1 MASSILRFSRL
12 ASIALPTIVGLNV
25 GGSSAN
31 AQTAQQIAKNVLGS
45 TVLLIMEDANGQTR
59 SRGSGFFVRDGQIVS
74 NLHVIEGATRG
85 YAKLVGRE
93 EVHELEGVIAVDAEK
108 DLVILKTA
116 ATGLPVLPL
125 GNSDSVQIGEPVY
138 AIGNPH
144 GFEGTFSQ
152 GIVSGIRED
161 DTGMLL
167 QITAPVS
174 PGSSGGPVLNGKG
187 EVVGVSVFTIT
198 DAQNLNF
205 AIPSKYVQHLLGK
218 VGDVKPFA
226 YMVKAEKST
235 KIQRKTTERPFNLYT
250 MHKKISL
257 WGLTSTW
264 AATLVGAL
272 AMNDEFVGTT
282 AIPVAGPFVTVVRIE
297 RDPNAYYRPG
307 GKPLLIA
314 SGVVQTGFLIYFVAS
329 WAGEQSYHA
338 KISVLPS
345 SHLLGALMRY
355 HF

>member
-1 MASSILRFSRL
+1 MAISIRGFSL
-12 ASIALPTIVGLNV
+12 LTSITLPTIFALNGV
-25 GGSSAN
+25 GSSVN
-31 AQTAQQIAKNVLGS
+31 AETPQQIAKNVMGS
-45 TVLLIMEDANGQTR
+45 TVLLIMEDAKGQSR
-59 SRGSGFFVRDGQIVS
+59 SRGSGFFVRDGQIAT

-85 YAKLVGRE
+85 YAKMVGRE
-93 EVHELEGVIAVDAEK
+93 TVHELEGVVAVDAEK

-116 ATGLPVLPL
+116 ATGLPVLLL

-161 DTGMLL
+161 DTVNVL

-187 EVVGVSVFTIT
+187 EVVGVAVFTIR

-205 AIPSKYVQHLLGK
+205 AIPSNDLRLLLGK
-218 VGDVKPFA
+218 VGEVKPFA
-226 YMVKAEKST
+226 HMVTAEKST
-235 KIQRKTTERPFNLYT
+235 ETQRKVTIRPFNSYT
-250 MHKKISL
+250 LHRQISQ
-257 WGLTSTW
+257 WGLALTW
-264 AATLVGAL
+264 ASTAVGAL
-272 AMNDEFVGTT
+272 AMNDDFVGTT
-282 AIPVAGPFVTVVRIE
+282 AIPVVGPFVTVVRIE
-297 RDPNAYYRPG
+297 DDPNAYYRPG
-307 GKPLLIA
+307 GKPLLIS

-329 WAGEQSYHA
+329 WASEKSYNS

-345 SHLLGALMRY
+345 SRLKGASIRY
-355 HF
+355 NF